1 MKKNITETRMA
12 LIKMLAGHLPMTH
25 VVEAAKLAEAYIFGN
40 DTPDLTSVSD
50 IDREPSPMWGAT
62 ASNRTTEGLTAE
74 DRAEPDT
81 AAEEP
86 CNCDGCRLR
95 RLLEDKS
102 RDIGGYID
110 EMVRQAYADADKP
123 SGQPDA
129 NRIRIFRVNL

>member
-12 LIKMLAGHLPMTH
+12 LIKMLAGHLPMTQ

-40 DTPDLTSVSD
+40 DTPVLAPVGG
-50 IDREPSPMWGAT
+50 IDREPSPDWNGAANAYT
-62 ASNRTTEGLTAE
+62 DEK
-74 DRAEPDT
+74 AEPDT

-95 RLLEDKS
+95 RLLQDKS
-102 RDIGGYID
+102 RDLGGYID
-110 EMVRQAYADADKP
+110 EMVRQAYAGADKP